1 MAKKKAKKKDKKKG
15 KKDKKSKKEKKS
27 KDPKPAAAAAPPPQT
42 QQPPLTQGPPL
53 GLGYVW
59 TMEDDF
65 LTGQIFEHFSQGK
78 GTMNANEF
86 GRALKSM
93 GFGQPAL
100 QPRQVFP
107 PINQYGQQQQPQ
119 TNNNN
124 NVLDSFSSSSNI
136 NNDMFQNGYMSLTP
150 WWITN
155 DRLVGNKY
163 HGADLAI
170 AEARRRRKFSERA
183 MDELTVMRR

>member
-1 MAKKKAKKKDKKKG
+1 
-15 KKDKKSKKEKKS
+15 
-27 KDPKPAAAAAPPPQT
+27 
-42 QQPPLTQGPPL
+42 
-53 GLGYVW
+53 
-59 TMEDDF
+59 
-65 LTGQIFEHFSQGK
+65 
-78 GTMNANEF
+78 MNANEF

-107 PINQYGQQQQPQ
+107 PINQHGQQQQPQ